1 MNFIIDLSSSVRE
14 GYTKIYNTILVAVCK
29 FIKFAIYIPT
39 RKDIDA
45 AGLIN
50 LLLGYIIKIYEY
62 FEI

>member
-1 MNFIIDLSSSVRE
+1 MNFITDLPLSVRK
-14 GYTKIYNTILVAVCK
+14 GHTKIYNTILVIVCK
-29 FIKFAIYIPT
+29 FIKFAVYIPT